1 MLLFHMLSWLKIS
14 LKKECFKKTYYYWF
28 GSKMYP
34 TSQSTRLEDLV
45 PSSGV
50 LRGGVFGR

>member
-1 MLLFHMLSWLKIS
+1 MPLFHTLCWLKTS

-28 GSKMYP
+28 GSKMCP

-50 LRGGVFGR
+50 LTGGVLGR